1 MFQRLWQ
8 TIPLYNFYHSWHQ
21 AQYQIWEAQHQVEYL
36 KSSDFSF
43 SPWPPESIHK
53 SDEKFQWEECTSTN
67 RKSHSEKNL
76 SSLIW
81 VSSCSSPF
89 FCDLFDCF
97 VTIIFKLCCFL
108 PFSIP
113 FVNLFGF
120 DLLQKMQSLVN
131 SILSPVDDRCSCF
144 WSW

>member
-8 TIPLYNFYHSWHQ
+8 TILLCNFYHSWHQ
-21 AQYQIWEAQHQVEYL
+21 AQIWEAQHQVEYL
-36 KSSDFSF
+36 KSFNFSF

-53 SDEKFQWEECTSTN
+53 SDEKFQWEECTSSN

-108 PFSIP
+108 SFSIP